1 MYNYNVSKQN
11 SKHKGSLHHRLYLY
25 SLHPI
30 KTNNQFRVLTHYK
43 LAKRFAPEDLLVL
56 FHLFFESLPALP
68 SVFFSALAQP
78 PVASCPSLNLRNEE
92 DGF

>member
-25 SLHPI
+25 SLDPV
-30 KTNNQFRVLTHYK
+30 KMNNQFRVIQYK
-43 LAKRFAPEDLLVL
+43 LAKRFVPGDLL
-56 FHLFFESLPALP
+56 FHLFFEHLPALP

-78 PVASCPSLNLRNEE
+78 PVAFCPSLNLRNEE